1 MSPDRSLRVLIV
13 AAING
18 SQLRHMEGTGVTP
31 DVDRPIQIPEHS
43 HSPGLLF
50 VGEFDDGDP
59 SIQLDRPNICLE
71 VVYRGEFR
79 FGICFPAP
87 MRDVLIETSQDL
99 GPAKSRSLVLP
110 NKVPYWLIEVH
121 VGDDRTELFQAWIL
135 DSNAPLSE
143 SLNPDASSA
152 EKNASA
158 HFFAIACGNAS
169 SSRHGRNC
177 SSAGL

>member
-121 VGDDRTELFQAWIL
+121 VGDDRAELFQAW
-135 DSNAPLSE
+135 DS
-143 SLNPDASSA
+143 
-152 EKNASA
+152 
-158 HFFAIACGNAS
+158 
-169 SSRHGRNC
+169 
-177 SSAGL
+177 